1 VCEQGIVGII
11 LALQLCRH
19 VHVFGFSA
27 TDYFDKSV
35 RPHYYD
41 WERPKPGR
49 EDVHPFAQ
57 EALVYQMLQDAGKL
71 TLHE

>member
-1 VCEQGIVGII
+1 VYVQGLVGII
-11 LALQLCRH
+11 LAMQLCRH
-19 VHVFGFSA
+19 VHIFSS

-49 EDVHPFAQ
+49 EDFHPFAQ
-57 EALVYQMLQDAGKL
+57 EAQLYQILQDAGKL
-71 TLHE
+71 TLLE